1 VQSLRFFLAA
11 ALVLAFAGGVGA
23 DSIVLED
30 GRVFDADEAWYEGEV
45 VRYRKDGR
53 LFDLPR
59 QAVSRVDPSGP
70 ESVLVDPDVRKSRD
84 RLATGDA
91 TEALRFARLALFREP
106 TSVPG
111 LEALAAAQLALGDP
125 ARARASAETALTH
138 QPRRPRS
145 LELLGD
151 ALLALGDVDGAR
163 HRYREALEISEEGLV
178 RGKLEALGTG
188 RAHLLSPRF
197 RIGYD
202 GTADEP
208 LGLAVLDVLDRT
220 WGEYESQ
227 LGFSPDLPV
236 TVVLQTTSAFR
247 DTTRAPEWAAAVND
261 GTIIVPV
268 RGMKTVTPGLER
280 VLRHELAHSFLA
292 ARVGG
297 AAPTW
302 LQEGLAQ
309 WLEGGDPARE
319 DRRLAPAAR
328 QGQIQRL
335 EDLEPPFAALT
346 EAEAT
351 SAYAESLSVVA
362 HLLRLRG
369 PAGLRALVTALA
381 GGQATGDALQTAFGL
396 GYPELQRGWEA
407 HLRSQGAASATAA
420 GGR

>member
-1 VQSLRFFLAA
+1 MPPPRLLLAA
-11 ALVLAFAGGVGA
+11 PLLALATLAGA

-30 GRVFDADEAWYEGEV
+30 GRVLDADEAWYEGEV

-59 QAVSRVDPSGP
+59 QAVSRIEPAGP
-70 ESVLVDPDVRKSRD
+70 ETILVDPDVRRSRE
-84 RLATGDA
+84 RLALGDA
-91 TEALRFARLALFREP
+91 AEALRFARLALFRDP
-106 TSVPG
+106 ASVPG

-125 ARARASAETALTH
+125 ERAGASARTALTH
-138 QPRRPRS
+138 QPRRSRS

-163 HRYREALEISEEGLV
+163 DRYRAALEISEEGLV

-188 RAHLLSPRF
+188 RAHISSARF
-197 RIGYD
+197 RIRYD
-202 GTADEP
+202 GTADEA
-208 LGLAVLDVLDRT
+208 LGLAVLGVLDRT
-220 WGEYESQ
+220 WEEYEAQ

-236 TVVLQTTSAFR
+236 TVVLQTDSAFR

-261 GTIIVPV
+261 GTILVPV
-268 RGMKTVTPGLER
+268 RGIREATPGLVR

-297 AAPTW
+297 TAPTW

-319 DRRLAPAAR
+319 DAHLAAAAR
-328 QGQIQRL
+328 AGRLRPL
-335 EDLEPPFAALT
+335 EDLEPPFAGLT
-346 EAEAT
+346 EVEAT
-351 SAYAESLSVVA
+351 AAYAQSLSAVA

-369 PAGLRALVTALA
+369 AAGLRALIEALA
-381 GGQATGDALQTAFGL
+381 RGRETADALQTVFGL
-396 GYPELQRGWEA
+396 SYGELQRGWRA
-407 HLRSQGAASATAA
+407 HLTSASAASATA